1 MPKEI
6 KYDSVAQ
13 RFLSERSAVEML
25 SLLIAILDKMFPN
38 FFENGV
44 NEVAP
49 RADGEPHTANYT
61 KPQ

>member
-13 RFLSERSAVEML
+13 RFLTERDTRDVL
-25 SLLIAILDKMFPN
+25 TILIAILDRMFPQ
-38 FFENGV
+38 FFEQHIS
-44 NEVAP
+44 EVAP
-49 RADGEPHTANYT
+49 RVDGEPHSPTYT